1 MLPSYS
7 IAIRTLGTAGELFR
21 RGLDSIAAQTVPPER
36 VIVYIAEGYSRPTFT
51 RGKEEYVWVK
61 KGMVAQRALPYDE
74 IGSECILMLD
84 DDVELAPDS
93 AERLIKALTEHGAD
107 CVGADVFQNH
117 RMPLR
122 AKLFAALT
130 NLVFPH
136 WSRKWAF
143 KVHRSGS
150 FSYQAHP
157 RKAFYWSQSCGGPAW
172 LWRKD
177 AFAGLRMADEC
188 WLDRLGFAYGDDL
201 LEAYKLYRNNGRLG
215 ILYDAGITHLDA
227 QSSSGSFRKS
237 RAYIY
242 VRTKA
247 QLMIWYRSLFRN
259 GKDTAVSRCR
269 AGVAYLL
276 KVLWMI
282 PVIMGA
288 ALLQRDRHYIGSY
301 FKGLCD
307 GWKEVHAPSFRQ
319 LPPYI
324 L

>member
-1 MLPSYS
+1 
-7 IAIRTLGTAGELFR
+7 
-21 RGLDSIAAQTVPPER
+21 
-36 VIVYIAEGYSRPTFT
+36 
-51 RGKEEYVWVK
+51 
-61 KGMVAQRALPYDE
+61 
-74 IGSECILMLD
+74 MLD

-93 AERLIKALTEHGAD
+93 AERLLRALAEHGAD

-136 WSRKWAF
+136 WGRKWAF
-143 KVHRSGS
+143 KVHRNGS

-157 RKAFYWSQSCGGPAW
+157 REAFYWSQSCGGPAW

-177 AFAGLRMADEC
+177 TFTRLRMTDEC
-188 WLDRLGFAYGDDL
+188 WLDRMGFAWGDDW
-201 LEAYKLYRNNGRLG
+201 LEAYKLYRNHGRLG

-237 RAYIY
+237 PAHIY

-259 GKDTAVSRCR
+259 GKDTAASRIG
-269 AGVAYLL
+269 AGAAYLL

-282 PVIMGA
+282 PVIVGA
-288 ALLQRDRHYIGSY
+288 ALLRRDRHYICSY
-301 FKGLCD
+301 FKGLRD
-307 GWKEVHAPSFRQ
+307 GWKEVHTPSFRH